1 MNNEEF
7 FNFLTKIESN
17 LKLGLDES
25 CGAIGLT
32 REDSES
38 ISNLRDYVAFVVGS
52 ISYAKTKLMKKE
64 EKSYETKTKKK

>member
-38 ISNLRDYVAFVVGS
+38 ISNLRDYVAFVL
-52 ISYAKTKLMKKE
+52 A
-64 EKSYETKTKKK
+64 

>member
-1 MNNEEF
+1 MSNEEL

-17 LKLGLDES
+17 LSLGLDES

-32 REDSES
+32 RKDSES
-38 ISNLRDYVAFVVGS
+38 IQNLRDYVAYVVGS
-52 ISYAKTKLMKKE
+52 INYAKTKLVKKE

>member
-17 LKLGLDES
+17 LCCALDES

-32 REDSES
+32 RKDSES
-38 ISNLRDYVAFVVGS
+38 IDNLRDHVAYVAGS
-52 ISYAKTKLMKKE
+52 ISYAKTKLVKKE
-64 EKSYETKTKKK
+64 EKSYEKTKTKK